1 MCRITT
7 LHADGC
13 QAVCNQQRLPP
24 VHCTAIIRGCHQPIA
39 PISTRP
45 VTTNWRYLLFW
56 RLFMFDSSMTTS
68 KSIAFII
75 RFLGRIGRM
84 LNVHR
89 LTLTLRTW
97 IPRRCRSNAHRIILS
112 LPIEARW
119 VSIDIP
125 CWFIGRSLVVN
136 VARISHSDARSS
148 RRCWWHSVCRRVRH
162 IPYSLSSHHRNPDYM
177 HSTLFNVDSINFV
190 YRGHSTYHQPICLVL
205 GNIGLCVMET
215 LWYRLYASYHCERR
229 QSLMLSMKTVVVVKT
244 PLFSFGRITFGW
256 KSESLLPSFG
266 IDIVLL
272 WEAISIA
279 TKMT

>member
-1 MCRITT
+1 MNPNVPHHHIACRWMS
-7 LHADGC
+7 GRF
-13 QAVCNQQRLPP
+13 AVKK
-24 VHCTAIIRGCHQPIA
+24 HCIAIIRDCHQSIA
-39 PISTRP
+39 PIPTRP

-56 RLFMFDSSMTTS
+56 RLFMFDLSMTTS

-97 IPRRCRSNAHRIILS
+97 IPRRGRSNAHCIILS

-119 VSIDIP
+119 LSIDIP

-162 IPYSLSSHHRNPDYM
+162 IPYSLSSHHRNPDFM
-177 HSTLFNVDSINFV
+177 HLTLFIVD
-190 YRGHSTYHQPICLVL
+190 
-205 GNIGLCVMET
+205 
-215 LWYRLYASYHCERR
+215 
-229 QSLMLSMKTVVVVKT
+229 
-244 PLFSFGRITFGW
+244 
-256 KSESLLPSFG
+256 
-266 IDIVLL
+266 
-272 WEAISIA
+272 
-279 TKMT
+279 